1 MTDTITVTGIV
12 ATAPRH
18 VVTSEG
24 LPITNFRLASTQ
36 RKFDRKENK
45 WVDSDTN
52 WYTISSFRQLAAN
65 AAACVVKGQ
74 RVIVTGRLR
83 IREWAKDERNGLSID
98 IEADAIGHDLTWGT
112 STYART
118 ITSTA
123 DDDAAIAEP
132 GTSTEQ
138 SSESSV
144 VSQDSAPVPF

>member
-12 ATAPRH
+12 ATPPRH

-45 WVDSDTN
+45 WIDADTN

-65 AAACVVKGQ
+65 AAICVVKGQ

-83 IREWAKDERNGLSID
+83 IREWSKDERNGLSID
-98 IEADAIGHDLTWGT
+98 IEADAIGHDLAWGT

-118 ITSTA
+118 ITSA
-123 DDDAAIAEP
+123 GEDDAVPAEP
-132 GTSTEQ
+132 GTAAEQ